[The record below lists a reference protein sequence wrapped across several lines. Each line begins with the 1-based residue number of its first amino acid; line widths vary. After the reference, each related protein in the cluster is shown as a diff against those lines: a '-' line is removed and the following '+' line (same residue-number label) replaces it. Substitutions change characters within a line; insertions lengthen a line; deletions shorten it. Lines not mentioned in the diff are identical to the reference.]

1 MKESTEEMF
10 SRIVGRYDFLNHV
23 MSGGLDIAWR
33 KKLVSVAEPKG
44 GDFVADIATGTGD
57 VAFEFAKKGDG
68 IRVVGV
74 DISEEMLKI
83 AREKA
88 KRKGFEQ
95 VTFRHGDALQL
106 LLEDNTF
113 DIVTMTFGIRNLPDY
128 EKGLKEMIRV
138 AKKGGKILILEFSM
152 PMNFFARFLYRLYLK
167 VVVPFFGSVFSERSA
182 YEYLNK
188 SIEEF
193 ATVDVV
199 QVMRSAG
206 LQRVQRVPLSFG
218 IVSLYAATK

>member
-23 MSGGLDIAWR
+23 MSGGLDIVWR
-33 KKLVSVAEPKG
+33 KKLVSIAKPKE

-57 VAFEFAKKGDG
+57 VAFEFARRRGVKA
-68 IRVVGV
+68 VGA
-74 DISEEMLKI
+74 DISEAMLEL

-88 KRKGFEQ
+88 KRKKLEHLVEFQ
-95 VTFRHGDALQL
+95 RVDALNL
-106 LLEDNTF
+106 SFPSETF
-113 DIVTMTFGIRNLPDY
+113 DIVTMAFGIRNLPDY
-128 EKGLKEMIRV
+128 EKGLREMIRV